1 MNKICFI
8 LVAFVLFFCSSCE
21 DDDTGFVAP
30 GQLMSRVTAKVQD
43 NNALRV
49 DITVDFKEDV
59 VYQVEYWKENEPESV
74 CMTREREGGLGGMT
88 TLVLLRPET
97 VYHFRVHARS
107 GNRYT
112 ESDVYSFTTRAL
124 PSGVPTYTLH
134 QDELD
139 EEIPGYI
146 MLTRGDMQ
154 PGYITLLDT
163 KGNVVWYENTRLG
176 VKVAT
181 FDTVTNMIYSIIGTD
196 PDRDYNGKEILIM
209 DLFGNV
215 VFHKDYEQLGKRYF
229 HHDIRRL
236 PDGNVVFVNYVP
248 KEFDLTAQGGEKNE
262 TVFGDGLT
270 IMDRE
275 GNFKWEWDCFSEIN
289 PQDDPDIMGEIFGI
303 QLRGDWIHANCV
315 NYDKEGYFYMSFNW
329 LNEVWKIDPKSGKV
343 IYRLGGKGGNISI
356 PDEGYTHGLHSLKLL
371 DNNKILLF
379 ENGIYTHVSR
389 ALIFT
394 VDEVNKTATLD
405 LNVALPYDY
414 SSPYMSSVEWI
425 QGDKLMFG
433 STFGKAVVFT
443 DMQGNIL
450 RVIQMSHQSFRADY
464 IPVIHY

>member
-1 MNKICFI
+1 MNKIYLI
-8 LVAFVLFFCSSCE
+8 LISFALICCYSCE
-21 DDDTGFVAP
+21 DDDTGHVAP
-30 GQLMSRVTAKVQD
+30 GKLMSRVIAEVQS

-49 DITVDFKEDV
+49 DITVDFKDNV
-59 VYQVEYWKENEPESV
+59 TYQIEYWKEDDPACV
-74 CMTREREGGLGGMT
+74 HMTRERQGGLGAVT
-88 TLVLLRPET
+88 TLVLLQAER
-97 VYHFRVHARS
+97 VYHFRIHARS

-112 ESDVYSFTTRAL
+112 ESDVYSFTTGIL
-124 PSGVPTYTLH
+124 PSGVPTYTLQ
-134 QDELD
+134 QDDLKEEL
-139 EEIPGYI
+139 PGYI

-163 KGNVVWYENTRLG
+163 KGNVVWYENTKLG

-181 FDTVTNMIYSIIGTD
+181 FDTLTNTIYSIIGTD

-215 VFHKDYEQLGKRYF
+215 LFHKDYEQLGKRYF

-236 PDGNVVFVNYVP
+236 PDGNIVFVNYVP
-248 KEFDLTAQGGEKNE
+248 KKFDLTAQGGDNDE

-270 IMDRE
+270 IMDQN

-289 PQDDPDIMGEIFGI
+289 PQDDPNIMGDVFGI

-329 LNEVWKIDPKSGKV
+329 LNEVWKIDPKNGKV
-343 IYRLGGKGGNISI
+343 IYRLGGKGGNITI
-356 PDEGYTHGLHSLKLL
+356 PQEGYTQGLHSLKLL

-379 ENGIYTHVSR
+379 ENGIYSHISR
-389 ALIFT
+389 ALLFT
-394 VDEVNKTATLD
+394 VNETNRTATLD
-405 LNVALPYDY
+405 LNVSLPSEY
-414 SSPYMSSVEWI
+414 SSPYMSSVELI
-425 QGDKLMFG
+425 SENKLMFG
-433 STFGKAVVFT
+433 STFGQAVIFT

-450 RVIQMSHQSFRADY
+450 RIIKGMHQSFRADY
-464 IPVIHY
+464 ISAIHY

>member
-8 LVAFVLFFCSSCE
+8 LVAFALFFCSSCE

-112 ESDVYSFTTRAL
+112 ESDVYSFTTCAL

-181 FDTVTNMIYSIIGTD
+181 FDTVTNTIYSIIGTD

-215 VFHKDYEQLGKRYF
+215 VFIKIMSSWE
-229 HHDIRRL
+229 
-236 PDGNVVFVNYVP
+236 NV
-248 KEFDLTAQGGEKNE
+248 
-262 TVFGDGLT
+262 
-270 IMDRE
+270 
-275 GNFKWEWDCFSEIN
+275 
-289 PQDDPDIMGEIFGI
+289 
-303 QLRGDWIHANCV
+303 
-315 NYDKEGYFYMSFNW
+315 
-329 LNEVWKIDPKSGKV
+329 
-343 IYRLGGKGGNISI
+343 
-356 PDEGYTHGLHSLKLL
+356 
-371 DNNKILLF
+371 
-379 ENGIYTHVSR
+379 
-389 ALIFT
+389 IFT
-394 VDEVNKTATLD
+394 MISAVCRMG
-405 LNVALPYDY
+405 
-414 SSPYMSSVEWI
+414 MSC
-425 QGDKLMFG
+425 L
-433 STFGKAVVFT
+433 
-443 DMQGNIL
+443 
-450 RVIQMSHQSFRADY
+450 
-464 IPVIHY
+464 